1 MNGEGSVPSANG
13 FTRLMK
19 TAAKVF
25 LILGIIFSF
34 YLIYPLVLGIIAC
47 KKLGNSKDIEEIHNW
62 GIISLILVSIVGGII
77 MLVMKEEDLYDSPEE
92 AAAAKARKAQGWYA
106 QQNAGGTPYYCGYDD
121 RGGYHDGYG
130 GYYDAA
136 GGYYAP
142 DGRYYPPK
150 SNG

>member
-1 MNGEGSVPSANG
+1 
-13 FTRLMK
+13 MK

-25 LILGIIFSF
+25 LIIQIIFTF
-34 YLIYPLVLGIIAC
+34 WAIYPLVLGIIAC
-47 KKLGNSKDIEEIHNW
+47 KKLDESKDIKEIHGW
-62 GIISLILVSIVGGII
+62 GIVCLFLVSLIGGII

-92 AAAAKARKAQGWYA
+92 AAAAKAQQAAGQGWTR
-106 QQNAGGTPYYCGYDD
+106 QNAGGTPYYCGYDD
-121 RGGYHDGYG
+121 RGGYYDGYG

-142 DGRYYPPK
+142 DGSYYPPR

>member
-1 MNGEGSVPSANG
+1 
-13 FTRLMK
+13 MK

-25 LILGIIFSF
+25 LIIGIVFTF
-34 YLIYPLVLGIIAC
+34 YLIYPIVLGVIAC
-47 KKLGNSKDIEEIHNW
+47 KKLEESKDIKEIHNW
-62 GIISLILVSIVGGII
+62 GIVCLFLVSIIGGII
-77 MLVMKEEDLYDSPEE
+77 MLVMKEDDLYDSPEE
-92 AAAAKARKAQGWYA
+92 AAAAKAQQAAGQGLP

-121 RGGYHDGYG
+121 RGGYYDGYG

-142 DGRYYPPK
+142 DGSYYPPR